1 MEQEELIAALQLQA
15 AQQRQLTKLAVGGI
29 GYVLALIFVY
39 TAGSAVA
46 RPWGLRHHAHFYG
59 RVKPASVAAG
69 DVGTALSVFF
79 SATAVLVY
87 DHPLKV
93 WRWLLQLSAMLGLL
107 TSLFW
112 SALVWQVLQE
122 FSFHLVRGQGSMG
135 EGALPT
141 TFSAN
146 LWAAI
151 QAGQE
156 PYFRVRVRVFR
167 DVLTPGRPSHLPA
180 VANRSTTWPL
190 CAAAPLEDPLAA
202 LCSCGVSRGGCLG
215 DQFHA
220 RTEARGV

>member
-59 RVKPASVAAG
+59 RVKPASIAAG

-87 DHPLKV
+87 DHPLKA
-93 WRWLLQLSAMLGLL
+93 WKWLLQLSAMLGLL
-107 TSLFW
+107 ASLFW

-141 TFSAN
+141 IFSAD
-146 LWAAI
+146 LLAAI

-156 PYFRVRVRVFR
+156 AYFQGRVDTCASFAPACGRQPQH
-167 DVLTPGRPSHLPA
+167 DV
-180 VANRSTTWPL
+180 
-190 CAAAPLEDPLAA
+190 APV
-202 LCSCGVSRGGCLG
+202 CSCPSGRSFGCPLQLRCTSRRLSGRSIPCKN
-215 DQFHA
+215 
-220 RTEARGV
+220 